1 MKTNNKQQN
10 ATVKNVSKPEN
21 NATAQIEEVK
31 NNRIN
36 REPKVLASA
45 KAEQELDINLV
56 FPSSINPRKTFKP
69 ETIEELSQSIKQVGL
84 LNSIA
89 VRPRKEGGYEIIYGE
104 RRYRALKLLEAKTIK
119 SVIHDVS
126 EEEAEDMSYIENLQR
141 EDISPTEEAVAFRRL
156 IDSGRYDMYDL
167 TSRFGKS
174 EKYIYTRLKLN
185 DLYQPI
191 ADLLNN
197 GEIFLSVAEEIA
209 TYEPEIQKDI
219 YEKYLKDEKGWRNF
233 GLKLFRTKFE
243 NAYTTDLNNY
253 KFDKSECANCPH
265 NAANYN
271 LFAEHDGQG
280 QCTDRNCLDKKN
292 TDFLLKQAETMLKN
306 NPNLIL
312 AKDCY
317 CSKDTDVLNKL
328 DKKGYEVKQL
338 NYKTHTRTYPVPPAI
353 PEKENYLETK
363 DFEKAVEDFH
373 KSQSEYENKMETIRQ
388 KQKEGSIH
396 TYLKIGSAEP
406 ILCYEELN
414 KKEKKPLTI
423 NELQQKD
430 KRNKEIAQEK
440 TITDLRKVLYEEE
453 YSETPFTS
461 YEDGMLYYILLDKL
475 QDKHYKLF
483 GINEKYYLESK
494 TKVKIVGKLTEEQ
507 KTLIKRDFINSYLRE
522 YSHDQHTSKLLLDF
536 AKMHYPDKFN
546 FISATHDEEYQQR
559 HLRLM
564 ERIEVIK
571 VRQKASEQKEKKQQ
585 TEKTDIPAKESPEA
599 A

>member
-1 MKTNNKQQN
+1 MKTNSKQQN
-10 ATVKNVSKPEN
+10 VTVTNEKSAKQ
-21 NATAQIEEVK
+21 TASQTKEVIVK
-31 NNRIN
+31 RIN
-36 REPKVLASA
+36 RKPKTLALA
-45 KAEQELDINLV
+45 KMEQELDINLV
-56 FPSSINPRKTFKP
+56 FPSSINPRKSFKP

-84 LNSIA
+84 LNAIA

-126 EEEAEDMSYIENLQR
+126 DEDAEDMSYIENLQR
-141 EDISPTEEAVAFRRL
+141 EDISPTEEAIAFRRL

-209 TYEPEIQKDI
+209 TYEPHIQKDL
-219 YEKYLKDEKGWRNF
+219 YEKYLNDDKGWRNF

-253 KFDKSECANCPH
+253 KFDKSDCANCKH

-271 LFAEHDGQG
+271 LFAERDGQG

-292 TDFLLKQAETMLKN
+292 TEFLLKQAECMLKN
-306 NPNLIL
+306 DPHLVL

-317 CSKDTDVLNKL
+317 CNKDTEVLNKL

-338 NYKTHTRTYPVPPAI
+338 DYKMNTTAYPVAPSI
-353 PEKENYLETK
+353 PEKEKYLETR
-363 DFEKAVEDFH
+363 DFEKAVEEFN
-373 KSQSEYENKMETIRQ
+373 KSQKEYENKMETIRQ
-388 KQKEGSIH
+388 KQKEGSIK
-396 TYLKIGSAEP
+396 TYMKIGSAEP

-423 NELQQKD
+423 DELQQKD

-453 YSETPFTS
+453 YSETPFTT
-461 YEDGMLYYILLDKL
+461 YEEGMLYYIMLDKL
-475 QDKHYKLF
+475 QEKHYKLF
-483 GINEKYYLESK
+483 GLKEKFYLESK
-494 TKVKIVGKLTEEQ
+494 SKVKIVGKLTEEQ
-507 KTLIKRDFINSYLRE
+507 KNVIKRDFIISYLRE
-522 YSHDQHTSKLLLDF
+522 YSHDQNTSKLLLDF
-536 AKMHYPDKFN
+536 AKMHYPDKFS
-546 FISATHDEEYQQR
+546 FISATHEEEYEQR

-571 VRQKASEQKEKKQQ
+571 VRQKANEQKEKKQQ
-585 TEKTDIPAKESPEA
+585 TEKAEIAEKVTPEA